1 MQTPM
6 KDKLLSV
13 RNDPTAR
20 KEQRNLAADILGWYA
35 SFDIPSE
42 SDKGVVATLAEFYAE
57 CFWKGILTIADHD
70 ARGVRPA

>member
-13 RNDPTAR
+13 RNDLTAT
-20 KEQRNLAADILGWYA
+20 KEQRKLAADILVWYS

-42 SDKGVVATLAEFYAE
+42 SDKGVVATLTEFYAE
-57 CFWKGILTIADHD
+57 CFWKGIATISEHD
-70 ARGVRPA
+70 ARSVRPV